1 MTLTIEIT
9 SDFICPW
16 CLIGHH
22 NLQQAIAQLET
33 PVDIQWIWHPFE
45 LNPDMPAAGMD
56 RRDYRTNKFGSWA
69 YSQQLDTQTIQAGQA
84 NGIEF
89 RYDLMQKTPNTLNA
103 HRLTDLAAK
112 AGKAT
117 EMAERILQAYFS
129 EGQDIGD
136 IETLS
141 SLAADIGLDRE
152 QAKTFL
158 LSDKGISGIRTD
170 KQQAVAQGIQSVPTI
185 QIGDAVL
192 VGGQPVNAFLSAL
205 QTAIKDLEVVKL

>member
-1 MTLTIEIT
+1 MILTIEIT

-16 CLIGHH
+16 CLVAHH
-22 NLQQAIAQLET
+22 NLQQAIATLDA
-33 PVDIQWIWHPFE
+33 PVDIQWVWHPFE

-56 RRDYRTNKFGSWA
+56 RRTYRTNKFGSWA
-69 YSQQLDTQTIQAGQA
+69 YSQQLDAQTLQAGQA
-84 NGIEF
+84 SGVDF

-103 HRLTDLAAK
+103 HRLTGLAAK
-112 AGKAT
+112 VGRAT
-117 EMAERILQAYFS
+117 DMAERILQAYFT

-141 SLAADIGLDRE
+141 SLAADIGLD

-158 LSDKGISGIRTD
+158 LSDDGISDIRAD

-192 VGGQPVNAFLSAL
+192 VGGQPVDAFLSVL
-205 QTAIKDLEVVKL
+205 QTAIKDLEVVKS

>member
-16 CLIGHH
+16 CLIAHH
-22 NLQQAIAQLET
+22 NLQQAIATLDT
-33 PVDIQWIWHPFE
+33 SVDIQWVWHPFE

-56 RRDYRTNKFGSWA
+56 RRAYRTNKFGGWA
-69 YSQQLDTQTIQAGQA
+69 YSQQLDAQTMQAGQV
-84 NGIEF
+84 NGIKF

-103 HRLTDLAAK
+103 HRLTGLAAT

-117 EMAERILQAYFS
+117 EMAERILQAYFT

-158 LSDKGISGIRTD
+158 LSDNGISDIQAD
-170 KQQAVAQGIQSVPTI
+170 KQQAVAQGTHSVPMI

-192 VGGQPVNAFLSAL
+192 VGGQPVDAFLSAL
-205 QTAIKDLEVVKL
+205 QTAIKDLEVVKS